1 MLESDTFWALIGLI
15 LFLAIVVAVG
25 APKTIVAMLDKRTD
39 RIRDELDEARKARE
53 EAQALLAEYQRKRRD
68 AERDADAIV
77 EEARKE
83 AKRLTD
89 EANEKLRDMVE
100 RRTKSAENK
109 ISQAEAQALGE
120 VRARATDLA
129 IAAAADLLAKKL
141 DSDAGSQMIER
152 SIATVQ
158 QRLN

>member
-15 LFLAIVVAVG
+15 IFAVIVVAVG
-25 APKTIVAMLDKRTD
+25 APKKIVALLDKRTD
-39 RIRDELDEARKARE
+39 RIRDDLDEARKARE

-68 AERDADAIV
+68 AERDADAII

-83 AKRLTD
+83 AKRLTE
-89 EANEKLRDMVE
+89 EANEKLRDMVD

-109 ISQAEAQALGE
+109 IAQAEAQALGE
-120 VRARATDLA
+120 VRARASDLA
-129 IAAAADLLAKKL
+129 VAAAADLLTRKL
-141 DSDAGSQMIER
+141 DGNAGAKMLDESIE
-152 SIATVQ
+152 TVQ